1 MQKKFKY
8 TKKMREKQNNWQR
21 IEAVIKWA
29 NMSTNYFAR
38 YIGLARGENLYQ
50 IKRGNNGIS
59 LDVADRIVNKFPQV
73 DKLWL
78 LTGEG
83 QMFSETK
90 LRGAQIPF
98 YNADVEQS
106 VTRIEQLETECNL
119 VVPPA
124 GECDF
129 AMRYSGR
136 AMGEAVPSGTV
147 VLLKAVGTDEIIPG
161 DEYVIVCRKI
171 VTLRIVRTAD
181 GEERFRLVAGDREHF
196 DDILV
201 GRDDIVSVY
210 KVKGKLIVNT

>member
-106 VTRIEQLETECNL
+106 VTRVEQLEAECNL
-119 VVPPA
+119 VVPPRRVRLRHA
-124 GECDF
+124 LFGPGDGRGGAF
-129 AMRYSGR
+129 GYGR
-136 AMGEAVPSGTV
+136 AAQ
-147 VLLKAVGTDEIIPG
+147 
-161 DEYVIVCRKI
+161 
-171 VTLRIVRTAD
+171 
-181 GEERFRLVAGDREHF
+181 
-196 DDILV
+196 
-201 GRDDIVSVY
+201 GRRH
-210 KVKGKLIVNT
+210 G